1 MNMEERT
8 IYPEH
13 VEKEVFQVSDQQTAE
28 WTVRKIAEHRKRQ
41 KEVDELLQA
50 ELFRLKQ
57 WAQKEMEKEENNIA
71 YLESLL
77 IPWAQ
82 EQGKSISLPSGRVRF
97 RKVPDKFIYDDQAVI
112 AWAKQHL
119 PEAVRIKEELEK
131 NTIKA
136 HVKATGELP
145 DGLTIEPQEPKFEV
159 VTE

>member
-1 MNMEERT
+1 MEERT

-13 VEKEVFQVSDQQTAE
+13 VEKEAFQVSDQQTAE

-41 KEVDELLQA
+41 REVDELLQA

-57 WAQKEMEKEENNIA
+57 WAQRETEKEENSIM

-77 IPWAQ
+77 KPWAQ

-97 RKVPDKFIYDDQAVI
+97 RKVPDKFIYDDGKVVS
-112 AWAKQHL
+112 WAIKNL
-119 PEAVRIKEELEK
+119 PEAVRWKSEPIKDM
-131 NTIKA
+131 IKA

>member
-1 MNMEERT
+1 MEERT

-13 VEKEVFQVSDQQTAE
+13 VEKEVFQVSDQQSAE

-77 IPWAQ
+77 MPWAQ

-97 RKVPDKFIYDDQAVI
+97 RKVPDKFIYDDQAI
-112 AWAKQHL
+112 ITWAKQHL
-119 PEAVRIKEELEK
+119 PEAVRIKEEPDK
-131 NTIKA
+131 AAIKA